1 MFEIG
6 TTLRQARERRQLGLD
21 RCEAET
27 KIRARYLRALEDED
41 FDVLPG
47 PTFVRGFLRSYAA
60 YLGLEGQLFVD
71 EYNSRHFDPRDD
83 EIFPRRRPTAR
94 ERRNRKRESHII
106 LIAIVAIVALAVLV
120 IAAASYPGNASREDP
135 PLAAATSAQVPTQ
148 AGNPALTVASTEQA
162 PTTTEAPASEVI
174 VVADRPCYV
183 TVYEGQGRKGRV
195 LFSDLLDP
203 DTKKSQV
210 KLPRVEGGYTFELG
224 NAGGVSFVVRD
235 GSGNPTHLFSPNNM
249 NVFWLDPDTGKMIQI
264 R

>member
-47 PTFVRGFLRSYAA
+47 PTFVRGFLRSYAHH
-60 YLGLEGQLFVD
+60 LGLDGQLFVD
-71 EYNSRHFDPRDD
+71 EYNSRHFDPSDD
-83 EIFPRRRPTAR
+83 DVFPRRRPTAR

-120 IAAASYPGNASREDP
+120 IAAASYPGTAARDT
-135 PLAAATSAQVPTQ
+135 PLPAATSTPVQTGV
-148 AGNPALTVASTEQA
+148 GNSALTVATIA
-162 PTTTEAPASEVI
+162 AATTETTAQTGQVT
-174 VVADRPCYV
+174 VVAERACYV
-183 TVYEGQGRKGRV
+183 TVYEGEGTEGRL
-195 LFSDLLDP
+195 LFSDTLDP
-203 DTKKSQV
+203 DTKLAEV

-224 NAGGVSFVVRD
+224 NAGGVSFVVGDR
-235 GSGNPTHLFSPNNM
+235 HLFSPDNM
-249 NVFWLDPDTGKMIQI
+249 NVFWLDPDAETIKAVE
-264 R
+264 

>member
-47 PTFVRGFLRSYAA
+47 PTFVRGFLRSYASH
-60 YLGLEGQLFVD
+60 LGLDGQLFVD

-83 EIFPRRRPTAR
+83 DVFPRRRPTAR

-120 IAAASYPGNASREDP
+120 IAAASYPGNGGRDA
-135 PLAAATSAQVPTQ
+135 PLPAATSTPVQTGVGNSALTVTTIAAATTTAP
-148 AGNPALTVASTEQA
+148 EQSGKV
-162 PTTTEAPASEVI
+162 T
-174 VVADRPCYV
+174 VVAERACYV
-183 TVYEGQGRKGRV
+183 TVYEGEGTKGRV
-195 LFSDLLDP
+195 LFSDTLDP
-203 DTKKSQV
+203 ATKLAEV

-224 NAGGVSFVVRD
+224 NAGGVSFVVGDR
-235 GSGNPTHLFSPNNM
+235 HLFSPDNM
-249 NVFWLDPDTGKMIQI
+249 NVFWLDPDTEQI
-264 R
+264 KPIK

>member
-47 PTFVRGFLRSYAA
+47 PTFVRGFLRSYAHH
-60 YLGLEGQLFVD
+60 LGLDGQLFVD

-83 EIFPRRRPTAR
+83 DVFPRRRPTAR

-120 IAAASYPGNASREDP
+120 IAAASYPGNTAKEAT
-135 PLAAATSAQVPTQ
+135 PLPAATSAPVPTGV
-148 AGNPALTVASTEQA
+148 GNSALTV
-162 PTTTEAPASEVI
+162 TTIAAATTATQEKSGA
-174 VVADRPCYV
+174 
-183 TVYEGQGRKGRV
+183 GHGRRRARV
-195 LFSDLLDP
+195 LRDGL
-203 DTKKSQV
+203 
-210 KLPRVEGGYTFELG
+210 RGRGHEGPGAVLRHARSRHEARSGQAAARRGRLHVR
-224 NAGGVSFVVRD
+224 ARQRRWRVVR
-235 GSGNPTHLFSPNNM
+235 
-249 NVFWLDPDTGKMIQI
+249 
-264 R
+264 RR

>member
-47 PTFVRGFLRSYAA
+47 PTFVRGFLRSYASH
-60 YLGLEGQLFVD
+60 LGLDGQLFVD

-83 EIFPRRRPTAR
+83 DAFPRRRPTAR

-120 IAAASYPGNASREDP
+120 IAAASYPGNTGNDTPLPTASSTP
-135 PLAAATSAQVPTQ
+135 VQTGV
-148 AGNPALTVASTEQA
+148 GNSALTVTTIAEATTATEEQSGKV
-162 PTTTEAPASEVI
+162 T
-174 VVADRPCYV
+174 VVAERPCYV
-183 TVYEGQGRKGRV
+183 TVYEGEGTKGRV
-195 LFSDLLDP
+195 LFSDTLDP
-203 DTKKSQV
+203 DTKLAEV

-224 NAGGVSFVVRD
+224 NAGGVSFVVGDR
-235 GSGNPTHLFSPNNM
+235 HLFSPDNM
-249 NVFWLDPDTGKMIQI
+249 NVFWLDPDTEQI
-264 R
+264 KPIK

>member
-47 PTFVRGFLRSYAA
+47 PTFVRGFLRSYAHH
-60 YLGLEGQLFVD
+60 LGLDGQLFVD

-83 EIFPRRRPTAR
+83 DVFPRRRPTAR

-120 IAAASYPGNASREDP
+120 IAAASYPGNTPKEA
-135 PLAAATSAQVPTQ
+135 PLPAATSAPVQTGV
-148 AGNPALTVASTEQA
+148 GNAALTV
-162 PTTTEAPASEVI
+162 TTTAIATTATQQKPDTVT
-174 VVADRPCYV
+174 VVAERPCYV
-183 TVYEGQGRKGRV
+183 TVYEGEGRKGRV
-195 LFSDLLDP
+195 LFSDTLDP
-203 DTKKSQV
+203 DSKLSEV

-235 GSGNPTHLFSPNNM
+235 RHLFSPDNL
-249 NVFWLDPDTGKMIQI
+249 NVFWLDPNTEDIKPIK
-264 R
+264 

>member
-47 PTFVRGFLRSYAA
+47 PTFVRGFLRSYAHH
-60 YLGLEGQLFVD
+60 LGLDGQLFVD

-83 EIFPRRRPTAR
+83 DVFPRRRPTAR

-120 IAAASYPGNASREDP
+120 IAAASYPGSRAGRRRCRP
-135 PLAAATSAQVPTQ
+135 PPRRRSRPGVGNSALTVTTIAAATT
-148 AGNPALTVASTEQA
+148 TVQEPSG
-162 PTTTEAPASEVI
+162 EVT
-174 VVADRPCYV
+174 VVAERACYV
-183 TVYEGQGRKGRV
+183 TVYEGEGTKGRV
-195 LFSDLLDP
+195 LFSDTLDP
-203 DTKKSQV
+203 DTKLAEV

-224 NAGGVSFVVRD
+224 NAGGVSFVVGDR
-235 GSGNPTHLFSPNNM
+235 HLFSPDNM
-249 NVFWLDPDTGKMIQI
+249 NVFWLDPDTETIKAVE
-264 R
+264 

>member
-47 PTFVRGFLRSYAA
+47 PTFVRGFLRSYASH
-60 YLGLEGQLFVD
+60 LGLDGQLFVD

-83 EIFPRRRPTAR
+83 DVFPRRRPTAR

-120 IAAASYPGNASREDP
+120 IAAASYPGNTGKDDP
-135 PLAAATSAQVPTQ
+135 PLPAATSAPTQ
-148 AGNPALTVASTEQA
+148 SGVGNSALTVTTIAA
-162 PTTTEAPASEVI
+162 PETTAEAPSEVT
-174 VVADRPCYV
+174 VVAERACYV
-183 TVYEGQGRKGRV
+183 TVYEGEGTKGRV
-195 LFSDLLDP
+195 LFSDTLDP
-203 DTKKSQV
+203 DTKLSQV

-224 NAGGVSFVVRD
+224 NAGGVSFVVGDR
-235 GSGNPTHLFSPNNM
+235 HLFSPDNI
-249 NVFWLDPDTGKMIQI
+249 NVFWLDPDTEAVKPIE
-264 R
+264 

>member
-47 PTFVRGFLRSYAA
+47 PTFVRGFLRSYAHH
-60 YLGLEGQLFVD
+60 LGLDGQLFVD

-83 EIFPRRRPTAR
+83 DVFPRRRPTAR

-120 IAAASYPGNASREDP
+120 IAAASYPGSEGRET
-135 PLAAATSAQVPTQ
+135 PLPAATSAPQPTGV
-148 AGNPALTVASTEQA
+148 GNSALTV
-162 PTTTEAPASEVI
+162 TTIAAATTATQEKSGQVT
-174 VVADRPCYV
+174 VVAERACYV
-183 TVYEGQGRKGRV
+183 TVYEGEGTKGRV
-195 LFSDLLDP
+195 LFSDTLDP
-203 DTKKSQV
+203 DTKLDEV

-224 NAGGVSFVVRD
+224 NAGGVSFVVGDDR
-235 GSGNPTHLFSPNNM
+235 HLFSPDNM
-249 NVFWLDPDTGKMIQI
+249 NVFWLDPDTETIKAVE
-264 R
+264 

>member
-1 MFEIG
+1 MASHPSADATRRGGWAYTGLRPAGRGERHGGMFEIG

-71 EYNSRHFDPRDD
+71 EYNSRYFDPRDD
-83 EIFPRRRPTAR
+83 DVFPRRRPTAR

-120 IAAASYPGNASREDP
+120 IAAASYPGNASRDDP
-135 PLAAATSAQVPTQ
+135 PLPSATSAPVPTA

-162 PTTTEAPASEVI
+162 PATTEAAASVM

-195 LFSDLLDP
+195 LFS
-203 DTKKSQV
+203 
-210 KLPRVEGGYTFELG
+210 
-224 NAGGVSFVVRD
+224 
-235 GSGNPTHLFSPNNM
+235 
-249 NVFWLDPDTGKMIQI
+249 
-264 R
+264 

>member
-47 PTFVRGFLRSYAA
+47 PTFVRGFLRSYAHH
-60 YLGLEGQLFVD
+60 LGLDGQLFVD

-83 EIFPRRRPTAR
+83 DVFPRRRPTAR

-120 IAAASYPGNASREDP
+120 IAAASYPGNTAKEAA
-135 PLAAATSAQVPTQ
+135 PLPAATSAPVQTGV
-148 AGNPALTVASTEQA
+148 GNSALTVTTIAA
-162 PTTTEAPASEVI
+162 ATTTAPEPSGEVT
-174 VVADRPCYV
+174 VVAERACYV
-183 TVYEGQGRKGRV
+183 TVYEGEGTKGRV
-195 LFSDLLDP
+195 LFSDTLDP
-203 DTKKSQV
+203 DTKLAEV

-224 NAGGVSFVVRD
+224 NAGGVSFIVGDR
-235 GSGNPTHLFSPNNM
+235 HLFSPDNI
-249 NVFWLDPDTGKMIQI
+249 NVFWLDPDTEDVKPLK
-264 R
+264 

>member
-60 YLGLEGQLFVD
+60 YLGLDGQLFVD
-71 EYNSRHFDPRDD
+71 EYNSRYFDPRDD
-83 EIFPRRRPTAR
+83 DVFPRRRPTAR

-120 IAAASYPGNASREDP
+120 IAAASYPGNASRDA
-135 PLAAATSAQVPTQ
+135 PLPAATSAPVPTA
-148 AGNPALTVASTEQA
+148 AGNPALTVA
-162 PTTTEAPASEVI
+162 TTEPPATSTAAAAGEVI
-174 VVADRPCYV
+174 VVADRACYV
-183 TVYEGQGRKGRV
+183 TVYEGEGRKGRV
-195 LFSDLLDP
+195 LFSDTLDP
-203 DTKKSQV
+203 ATKLSQV

-235 GSGNPTHLFSPNNM
+235 GSGNPTHLFSPDNM
-249 NVFWLDPDTGKMIQI
+249 NVFWLDPDTGQMKQI
-264 R
+264 K

>member
-47 PTFVRGFLRSYAA
+47 PTFVRGFLRSYASH
-60 YLGLEGQLFVD
+60 LGLDGQLFVD

-83 EIFPRRRPTAR
+83 DVFPRRRPTAR

-120 IAAASYPGNASREDP
+120 IAAASYPGNTGNNPP
-135 PLAAATSAQVPTQ
+135 PLAATSGQVQTGV
-148 AGNPALTVASTEQA
+148 GNSALTVTTIAA
-162 PTTTEAPASEVI
+162 PETTAQEKSGVVT
-174 VVADRPCYV
+174 VVAERACYV
-183 TVYEGQGRKGRV
+183 TVYEGEGTKGRV

-203 DTKKSQV
+203 DTKLAQV
-210 KLPRVEGGYTFELG
+210 KLPRVEGGYTFALG
-224 NAGGVSFVVRD
+224 NAGGVSFVVDDR
-235 GSGNPTHLFSPNNM
+235 HLFSPDNI
-249 NVFWLDPDTGKMIQI
+249 NVFWLDPDTERVKPIQ
-264 R
+264 

>member
-47 PTFVRGFLRSYAA
+47 PTFVRGFLRSYASH
-60 YLGLEGQLFVD
+60 LGLDGQLFVD

-83 EIFPRRRPTAR
+83 DVFPRRRPTAR

-106 LIAIVAIVALAVLV
+106 LIAIVAIVALVVLV
-120 IAAASYPGNASREDP
+120 IAAASYPGNTAKEP
-135 PLAAATSAQVPTQ
+135 PLPTAAATPTQ
-148 AGNPALTVASTEQA
+148 SGVGNAAITV
-162 PTTTEAPASEVI
+162 TTTAAPATTAAEPAGVS
-174 VVADRPCYV
+174 VVAERACYV
-183 TVYEGQGRKGRV
+183 TVYEGEGRKGRV

-203 DTKKSQV
+203 DTKLAEV

-224 NAGGVSFVVRD
+224 NAGGVSFVVGDR
-235 GSGNPTHLFSPNNM
+235 HLFAPDNLT
-249 NVFWLDPDTGKMIQI
+249 VFWLDPDSEKVKAIG
-264 R
+264 

>member
-1 MFEIG
+1 
-6 TTLRQARERRQLGLD
+6 
-21 RCEAET
+21 
-27 KIRARYLRALEDED
+27 
-41 FDVLPG
+41 
-47 PTFVRGFLRSYAA
+47 
-60 YLGLEGQLFVD
+60 
-71 EYNSRHFDPRDD
+71 
-83 EIFPRRRPTAR
+83 
-94 ERRNRKRESHII
+94 
-106 LIAIVAIVALAVLV
+106 VLV
-120 IAAASYPGNASREDP
+120 IAAASYPGNASREAP

-148 AGNPALTVASTEQA
+148 AGNPALTVASTQA

-264 R
+264 T

>member
-47 PTFVRGFLRSYAA
+47 PTFVRGFLRSYAHH
-60 YLGLEGQLFVD
+60 LGLDGQLFVD

-83 EIFPRRRPTAR
+83 DVFPRRRPTAR

-120 IAAASYPGNASREDP
+120 IAAASYPGSEGRET
-135 PLAAATSAQVPTQ
+135 PLPAATSAPQPTGV
-148 AGNPALTVASTEQA
+148 GNSALTVTTIAA
-162 PTTTEAPASEVI
+162 ATTETQEKSGQVT
-174 VVADRPCYV
+174 VVAERACYV
-183 TVYEGQGRKGRV
+183 TVYEGEGTSGRV
-195 LFSDLLDP
+195 LFSDTLDP
-203 DTKKSQV
+203 DSKLDQV

-224 NAGGVSFVVRD
+224 NAGGVSFVVGEDR
-235 GSGNPTHLFSPNNM
+235 HLFSPDNM
-249 NVFWLDPDTGKMIQI
+249 NVFWLDPDAEKIKAVE
-264 R
+264 